1 MNFAGILAGGSGT
14 RMGKTDL
21 PKQFLM
27 LGDKPIIIHTIEQ
40 FLISPLIEKVIVAV
54 PKVWITHTKDIIN
67 KYCSLNIEDIEV
79 IEGGKDR
86 NETVMNVFN
95 YIDKNYDSN
104 KDTVVVTH
112 DAVRPFITQRI
123 IKDNIEECLK
133 YGATDTVVPA
143 FDTIVESKDGKTI
156 SNIPVRSEMYQGQTP
171 QSFKLKEFI
180 KINNSLTKEEKS
192 ILTDACKVYTIK
204 NKKVGLVMGESFNI
218 KITTK
223 HDLKMANLMI
233 GNLKEDIE
241 C

>member
-21 PKQFLM
+21 PKQFLS
-27 LGDKPIIIHTIEQ
+27 LGGRPIIIHTIEQ
-40 FLISPLIEKVIVAV
+40 FLISPVIEKIIVAV
-54 PKVWITHTKDIIN
+54 PESWISYTKDIVE
-67 KYCSLNIEDIEV
+67 KYCNDDRIVI
-79 IEGGKDR
+79 IEGGSDR
-86 NETVMNVFN
+86 NGTVMNICKHINEN
-95 YIDKNYDSN
+95 YKTT

-123 IKDNIEECLK
+123 IKDNVEGCLK

-143 FDTIVESKDGKTI
+143 FDTIVESKDGEVI
-156 SNIPVRSEMYQGQTP
+156 SNIPVRKEMYQGQTP

-180 KINNSLTKEEKS
+180 KINESLTEEEKA
-192 ILTDACKVYTIK
+192 ILTDACKVYVMK
-204 NKKVGLVMGESFNI
+204 NKPVGLVMGETFNI

-233 GNLKEDIE
+233 GNITEE
-241 C
+241 NE

>member
-21 PKQFLM
+21 PKQFLS
-27 LGDKPIIIHTIEQ
+27 LGGRPIIVHTIEQ
-40 FLISPLIEKVIVAV
+40 FLISPVIEKIIVAV
-54 PKVWITHTKDIIN
+54 PENWISYTKDIVE
-67 KYCSLNIEDIEV
+67 KYCNDERIEI
-79 IEGGKDR
+79 IEGGSDR
-86 NETVMNVFN
+86 NGTVMNICRHIESN
-95 YIDKNYDSN
+95 YKTT

-123 IKDNIEECLK
+123 IKDNVEGCLK

-143 FDTIVESKDGKTI
+143 FDTIVESRDGEVI
-156 SNIPVRSEMYQGQTP
+156 SNIPVRKEMYQGQTP

-180 KINNSLTKEEKS
+180 KINESLTEEEKA
-192 ILTDACKVYTIK
+192 ILTDACKVYVMK
-204 NKKVGLVMGESFNI
+204 NKPVGLVMGETFNI

-233 GNLKEDIE
+233 GNITEDKE
-241 C
+241 